1 MTATA
6 TVTPGTAEDSRLTYA
21 LLGVV
26 TLVSA
31 ALPFVFLSQSAD
43 GAHTAFHII
52 GMLACVAWLLVL
64 ARVRRATRR
73 SIRVLGWIVTVC
85 VGLWLIGHIGE
96 FATILATS
104 GVDHDHETFDNPTHQ
119 GFAAVAVPG
128 WMLSVLGSTALLIVA
143 GVQALRRRGRTS

>member
-64 ARVRRATRR
+64 AR
-73 SIRVLGWIVTVC
+73 
-85 VGLWLIGHIGE
+85 
-96 FATILATS
+96 
-104 GVDHDHETFDNPTHQ
+104 
-119 GFAAVAVPG
+119 
-128 WMLSVLGSTALLIVA
+128 TALLIVA